1 MTTKKFYTFI
11 TLLCLACWGWLLSH
25 YVFHGQDIGV
35 TVCAIKNITGYPC
48 PSCGTTRSVEAFF
61 EGHWGEALLTNP
73 LGVLASVLLIIT
85 PLWLLYD
92 LCRKKT
98 TLQGAYIKFEQ
109 FFKHPY
115 VYIPFFILIVLNW
128 IWNIYKGL

>member
-1 MTTKKFYTFI
+1 M
-11 TLLCLACWGWLLSH
+11 LR
-25 YVFHGQDIGV
+25 
-35 TVCAIKNITGYPC
+35 
-48 PSCGTTRSVEAFF
+48 GTPVRRVVPR
-61 EGHWGEALLTNP
+61 GR
-73 LGVLASVLLIIT
+73 LASVLLIIT

-98 TLQGAYIKFEQ
+98 TLQGAYIKFEK